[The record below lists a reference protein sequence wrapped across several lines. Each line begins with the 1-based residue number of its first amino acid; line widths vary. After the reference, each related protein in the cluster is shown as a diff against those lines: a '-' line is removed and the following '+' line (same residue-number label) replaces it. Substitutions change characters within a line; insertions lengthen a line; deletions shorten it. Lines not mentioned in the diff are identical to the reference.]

1 MFPNIPYI
9 KDEKLPS
16 LDSVIDGFRKIEYLN
31 EGNHEYKTI
40 KEEYFKNIKLFPN
53 LIAPNGKWG
62 IPLYRTSIINNP
74 KIDITDIQS
83 FSFPSP
89 IYCTKKGRC
98 NLIGHPVFYASINV
112 EAALRERRKDDDM
125 PLEKGDEVYI
135 SHWKIKENVDFR
147 YAQFI
152 FNDDVKLGTLVKNL
166 NISNKNKLKNLSTSY
181 SLNKQQSFEYLN
193 NKISEFF
200 LSKNYNFSSFIAHN
214 TLYENSKDAP
224 LKADAI
230 LYPSLQAGYNSLN
243 FAIHPDFV
251 LNNLEL
257 IKVDKIKFIEFINDG
272 VSLVL
277 QEVGIPNKLN
287 KIDWHCL
294 TFSLNKDDIVE
305 IGLMFDNEPV
315 ENIFNDNDEFLF
327 NGKRELLPNIVWK
340 LIELNQKNI
349 FSFLGELKEEFVEDK
364 VYNKTFVF
372 ELNDGV
378 LILNKNSIAYKIITI
393 KTTINYRI
401 SLQSAECSCWSC

>member
-1 MFPNIPYI
+1 M
-9 KDEKLPS
+9 
-16 LDSVIDGFRKIEYLN
+16 R
-31 EGNHEYKTI
+31 
-40 KEEYFKNIKLFPN
+40 
-53 LIAPNGKWG
+53 
-62 IPLYRTSIINNP
+62 YRTAATNRRFGNMA
-74 KIDITDIQS
+74 
-83 FSFPSP
+83 
-89 IYCTKKGRC
+89 GR
-98 NLIGHPVFYASINV
+98 
-112 EAALRERRKDDDM
+112 R
-125 PLEKGDEVYI
+125 
-135 SHWKIKENVDFR
+135 
-147 YAQFI
+147 
-152 FNDDVKLGTLVKNL
+152 
-166 NISNKNKLKNLSTSY
+166 
-181 SLNKQQSFEYLN
+181 
-193 NKISEFF
+193 
-200 LSKNYNFSSFIAHN
+200 
-214 TLYENSKDAP
+214 
-224 LKADAI
+224 
-230 LYPSLQAGYNSLN
+230 N

-277 QEVGIPNKLN
+277 QEVGISNKLN

-327 NGKRELLPNIVWK
+327 NGKSELLPNIVWK

-401 SLQSAECSCWSC
+401 SLQSAECRCWSC